1 MTGIGL
7 RFAISVASMAASLVV
22 FMSLDDPWIAA
33 AVIAGILIL
42 SAMIER
48 VVWPGL
54 PIPKPN
60 GATSRKEF
68 AIRRYS

>member
-42 SAMIER
+42 SAMTER
-48 VVWPGL
+48 VVWHRFTDPET
-54 PIPKPN
+54 K
-60 GATSRKEF
+60 
-68 AIRRYS
+68 RRDLEERVRNP